1 MLAAGAALTKNLFL
15 FNAPL
20 RNALFVVRELSG
32 PLTSLG
38 MLSIPCKDTFDIHD
52 FIIAQSKGMLIKRV
66 MYLLSYDILIHHY
79 RQINLFCCILFYS
92 TVFDYITLNFL
103 LSDFIISNKI
113 EILYH
118 LTH

>member
-1 MLAAGAALTKNLFL
+1 MLAAGASLTKNLFL

-52 FIIAQSKGMLIKRV
+52 FITAQCEGML
-66 MYLLSYDILIHHY
+66 MYTYTSLTAY
-79 RQINLFCCILFYS
+79 
-92 TVFDYITLNFL
+92 V
-103 LSDFIISNKI
+103 II
-113 EILYH
+113 
-118 LTH
+118 